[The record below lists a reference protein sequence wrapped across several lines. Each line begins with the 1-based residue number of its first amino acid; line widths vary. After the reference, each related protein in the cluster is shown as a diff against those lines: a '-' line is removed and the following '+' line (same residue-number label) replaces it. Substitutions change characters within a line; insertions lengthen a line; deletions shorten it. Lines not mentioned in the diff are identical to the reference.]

1 MQFIAG
7 SVEETPLAHACGRGD
22 LEMAE
27 LLVAHG
33 ADINRLCAVSSSM
46 LVMIFI
52 MISVAATG
60 YNPSCWVCYHL
71 LAVCYG

>member
-1 MQFIAG
+1 MEG

-22 LEMAE
+22 LEMAK

-46 LVMIFI
+46 ILVIVIII
-52 MISVAATG
+52 MVAATG
-60 YNPSCWVCYHL
+60 YSSSCWVCYHL